1 MYLSYCF
8 DLLVRWLDKITKI
21 VPKRCVHQP
30 WPIKA
35 KHHKINFAIVKFQ
48 MPNKKIFISI
58 FCLPLSFIYFSNHP
72 GSPNTKLCL
81 LVVGWIIPKTILCL
95 VLELP
100 GIMEILGT
108 LGHLMKLQGIHRVC
122 PRFNGRIDSVG
133 IPKPLPLQHWKPPGV
148 QSLPWWVF
156 VSWPKID
163 QTGQCFFLGGEGV
176 MTTKNI

>member
-48 MPNKKIFISI
+48 MPKKKIFISI

-95 VLELP
+95 VLDFQGSWRYWALLAISWNFRAFTEFAQGSTDGPTPLGSPNRFLCNTENHQAFKACP
-100 GIMEILGT
+100 GEWNGGRDRRSIKPGSVFF
-108 LGHLMKLQGIHRVC
+108 GG
-122 PRFNGRIDSVG
+122 RFSDY
-133 IPKPLPLQHWKPPGV
+133 
-148 QSLPWWVF
+148 
-156 VSWPKID
+156 
-163 QTGQCFFLGGEGV
+163 
-176 MTTKNI
+176 